1 LTIRRNLPKFFAEFR
16 PRLEAPLHVGFQN
29 ILVIK
34 LSSMGDVLHAL
45 PAVCRLRDAFPQARL
60 HWLVDDRFAP
70 LLEGHPAVDRFLVAK
85 APEWARRFGPLEHV
99 VRGAAHL
106 TSSRT
111 LRSFGF
117 DLVVDLQGLF
127 KTGVLAAST
136 RAPVRLGF
144 ADAREGATLAYT
156 HTERVPLAEHAV
168 RRCLRL
174 VERIAGPAASVR
186 FDMPVASQARSAAR
200 KLLQSCGVAPG
211 QPYLVVAPRTARAE
225 KDWRLD
231 RFAEVVRHAWRRW
244 RTPSLVVGGAREER
258 DCKRVAAESDSP
270 AFALTGAPLKT
281 VVAVLEQCRA
291 LVGLDSGPIHLAAAL
306 GKPVVA
312 VFGPTEPGR
321 FAPWGSE
328 RLVVRSKASCPACRT
343 ARWAGHLTHD
353 VLAHRCMESIGAE
366 DVIRAL
372 DEELER
378 GLSARNAG

>member
-1 LTIRRNLPKFFAEFR
+1 M
-16 PRLEAPLHVGFQN
+16 HVGFRN

-85 APEWARRFGPLEHV
+85 APVWSRRFGPLEHV

-106 TSSRT
+106 TSSRR
-111 LRSFGF
+111 LGSFDF

-136 RAPVRLGF
+136 RAPMRLGF
-144 ADAREGATLAYT
+144 SNAREGATLAYT
-156 HTERVPLAEHAV
+156 HAERVPLGEHAV

-174 VERIAGPAASVR
+174 VESIAGPATSVR
-186 FDMPVASQARSAAR
+186 FDIPVTSEARREAQT
-200 KLLQSCGVAPG
+200 LLQSRGVAPG
-211 QPYLVVAPRTARAE
+211 QPFMVVAPRTARAE
-225 KDWRLD
+225 KDWPLE
-231 RFAEVVRHAWRRW
+231 RFGEVVRHAWRRW
-244 RTPSLVVGGAREER
+244 GTPSLVVGGAREER
-258 DCKRVAAESDSP
+258 DCKRVAAGSDSP
-270 AFALTGAPLKT
+270 AAVLTGAPLKT
-281 VVAVLEQCRA
+281 VVAVLEQCRV

-306 GKPVVA
+306 GRPVVA
-312 VFGPTEPGR
+312 VFGPTDPHR

-328 RLVVRSKASCPACRT
+328 RLVVRSAVSCPACRT

-353 VLAHRCMESIGAE
+353 VLAHRCMAAIESE
-366 DVIRAL
+366 DVIRRL
-372 DEELER
+372 DEEFQR
-378 GLSARNAG
+378 GQSTRYAG